1 MTSEGQQ
8 NSTPTAQKEQ
18 YSVDEAAVANIVET
32 MKKKYR
38 EEGIVIDEVN
48 TSLKE
53 LRGIISEDTYTKV
66 DIESHDD
73 LESFNSD
80 TSKFFGNVYLSMKGV
95 LKPINDML
103 KKFPLTEDVGFY
115 LYSANMHYSANQ
127 YIALASAVGFVVALA
142 FVALGF
148 VIGTAMKNLAMMA
161 TMPFLFGFVG
171 FVAAVAIVLYIPRQ
185 NATSRGNACAVELPF
200 ALRHMSTELRAGIG
214 LYKTLQAI
222 ASTDYGVLSEEFAR
236 TINEIEEGTDT
247 SIALKHMALRVQ
259 SRPLKTTI
267 NHIVRA
273 MHVGGNLSQIMS
285 DIAKDVSDDLKNK
298 INSFSQKMNF
308 FAVVFIF
315 LGIVMPVAIT
325 ILGSIRNSPIAATGG
340 SLFKSVPLTPEVMM
354 IFYFIA
360 MPGLF
365 IFMNMIIYMMQPKM

>member
-1 MTSEGQQ
+1 VTYEESQPA
-8 NSTPTAQKEQ
+8 SPKREQ
-18 YSVDEAAVANIVET
+18 YSIDEESVTNIVET

-73 LESFNSD
+73 IEAFNSS
-80 TSKFFGNVYLSMKGV
+80 TTKFFGNVYLSLKGI

-103 KKFPLTEDVGFY
+103 KKFPLSEDVGFY

-142 FVALGF
+142 CVALGF
-148 VIGTAMKNLAMMA
+148 ILGAAMKNLALMA
-161 TMPFLFGFVG
+161 SMPFILGFLG
-171 FVAAVAIVLYIPRQ
+171 FIVSVALVLYIPRQ
-185 NATSRGNACAVELPF
+185 NAISRGNACAAELPF

-222 ASTDYGVLSEEFAR
+222 ASTDYGVLSEEFSR

-285 DIAKDVSDDLKNK
+285 DIARDVSDDLKNK

-325 ILGSIRNSPIAATGG
+325 ILGAIRNSPLAATGG
-340 SLFKSVPLTPEVMM
+340 SLFKSVPLTPEIMM
-354 IFYFIA
+354 IFYFVA
-360 MPGLF
+360 MPALF
-365 IFMNMIIYMMQPKM
+365 IFMNFVIYLMQPKM